1 MANFAKD
8 GTGIISI
15 KDSNTLLKSIVRIE
29 PNQEGRKRGT
39 GFFAKI
45 IHETDKTEMN
55 FLVTNEHIIKKDMV
69 DNKNIIDIYF
79 ISLYNPEKEL
89 NRKIGLDENKRYIK
103 YYPGQD
109 IDFTIIQIL
118 KTDKISDERFLL
130 PDLDYEKGNEFYKG
144 KICYIAGYPLSEKEG
159 KIQEESISIGKIINY
174 GDGFDFEH
182 DIDTVYCSSGSPIC
196 LKDNLRVIGI
206 HKNSKTV
213 NEKIYEKG
221 KNSFEEINYKR
232 KKNFGTL
239 FKIII
244 KDVNNED
251 SFKKIISIK
260 NEDDINFSDVEEKID
275 LTEPLQQNIKKPTEN
290 ELFNL
295 DCFIFAI
302 FFLSFTNLKLI
313 LISKENY
320 QNVGGFTEWIY
331 KIICF
336 FVVLFTNNSN
346 SFLIFIMI
354 CEVIILI
361 LNIYSFVNFP
371 ENTFQILYFYFI
383 LVASLLRVY
392 NKDVLIL
399 KLFKNNYYK
408 SISIY
413 TYSEIFSNVISFII
427 IKILRYLSEGTF
439 KEVLLIINFL
449 INLRMSFILYRYEKE
464 IDIILKKINKYKNT
478 INNENLIE
486 YIFNNICG
494 AIGGFFTIL
503 LINPASQYPS
513 YYYYNNQ
520 NDKLIIFIICNFVG
534 RNIFF
539 VIQKATFCKIIIF
552 LLILALLYFIITLF
566 EENYL
571 FFGLK
576 WFIYGVSI
584 SLFFD
589 SNNEGYFTFYHFC
602 TLFLLFMPF

>member
-15 KDSNTLLKSIVRIE
+15 KDSNTLLKSIVRID

-45 IHETDKTEMN
+45 IHETDKTEIN
-55 FLVTNEHIIKKDMV
+55 FLVTNEHIITKDMV
-69 DNKNIIDIYF
+69 DNNNIIDIYF
-79 ISLYNPEKEL
+79 ISLYDPEKEL
-89 NRKIGLDENKRYIK
+89 NRKIDLDENKRYIK
-103 YYPGQD
+103 YIKKDEKQD
-109 IDFTIIQIL
+109 NDFTIIQIL

-182 DIDTVYCSSGSPIC
+182 DIDTVNCSSGSPIC

-221 KNSFEEINYKR
+221 KNSFEEINFQR

-275 LTEPLQQNIKKPTEN
+275 LTEPLLQNIKKPTEN

-354 CEVIILI
+354 C
-361 LNIYSFVNFP
+361 
-371 ENTFQILYFYFI
+371 
-383 LVASLLRVY
+383 
-392 NKDVLIL
+392 
-399 KLFKNNYYK
+399 
-408 SISIY
+408 
-413 TYSEIFSNVISFII
+413 
-427 IKILRYLSEGTF
+427 
-439 KEVLLIINFL
+439 
-449 INLRMSFILYRYEKE
+449 
-464 IDIILKKINKYKNT
+464 
-478 INNENLIE
+478 
-486 YIFNNICG
+486 
-494 AIGGFFTIL
+494 
-503 LINPASQYPS
+503 
-513 YYYYNNQ
+513 
-520 NDKLIIFIICNFVG
+520 
-534 RNIFF
+534 
-539 VIQKATFCKIIIF
+539 
-552 LLILALLYFIITLF
+552 
-566 EENYL
+566 
-571 FFGLK
+571 
-576 WFIYGVSI
+576 
-584 SLFFD
+584 
-589 SNNEGYFTFYHFC
+589 
-602 TLFLLFMPF
+602 